1 MIGLA
6 FPWALLALPLP
17 LLVFWVL
24 PPHRQQVPALRFPF
38 FRRIAA
44 TAGSTPGPGSVVL
57 SRTRLQLI
65 VAALAWCLLCLAMA
79 RPERIGA
86 AVEVSRSARDV
97 VLAIDISGSMD
108 TRDFRTPDGA
118 PKQRLAAVRDVVDG
132 FVAGRD
138 GDRMALIVFGTRAYV
153 QSPLTEDLDTIL
165 TLLGQTEVGMAGPH
179 TALGDAIGLAIR
191 TFEVS
196 DIDQR
201 LLILLSDGAD
211 TGSRMSPVNAAEI
224 AAGKG
229 IEIYTVGV
237 GDPEG
242 SGENR
247 VDIDTLKAVAGR
259 TNGEYFFAADEA
271 GLADVYDRI
280 DALAPRETQTLSF
293 RPKTSLAHVPL
304 GAAAL
309 VGLFGLAGVA
319 LSARRRRRVAA

>member
-1 MIGLA
+1 MISLA

-17 LLVFWVL
+17 LLVFRLV
-24 PPHRQQVPALRFPF
+24 PPHREQVPALRFPF
-38 FRRIAA
+38 FRRIAV

-65 VAALAWCLLCLAMA
+65 IAALVWCLLCLALA
-79 RPERIGA
+79 RPERIGEA
-86 AVEVSRSARDV
+86 REITRSARDV

-108 TRDFRTPDGA
+108 TRDFATPDGT
-118 PKQRLAAVRDVVDG
+118 PRQRFAAVRDVVDG
-132 FVAGRD
+132 FIAGRE

-153 QSPLTEDLDTIL
+153 QSPLTEDLGTIS

-191 TFEVS
+191 TFEIS
-196 DIDQR
+196 DIEQR

-229 IEIYTVGV
+229 IEIFTVGV
-237 GDPEG
+237 GDPAG
-242 SGENR
+242 NGDNR
-247 VDIDTLKAVAGR
+247 VDITALKTIAAR
-259 TNGEYFFAADEA
+259 TGGEYFFAADEA
-271 GLADVYDRI
+271 GLTDVYERI
-280 DALAPRETQTLSF
+280 DALAPRQTETLSF

-304 GAAAL
+304 ALAAAI
-309 VGLFGLAGVA
+309 GLAGLAGVA
-319 LSARRRRRVAA
+319 LSARRRRRMTA